1 MFSVS
6 VATEVTMMR
15 YEIQYERL
23 AGVIAIY
30 RTLVWVDL
38 HGEIPGSLFAMGS
51 SQYYPSSAT
60 RSRRSGENLNDLPD
74 DLPFWTLTA

>member
-38 HGEIPGSLFAMGS
+38 HGEIPGSLLQWGLHNIIPRVQPDLDGQGKTS
-51 SQYYPSSAT
+51 T
-60 RSRRSGENLNDLPD
+60 TCLTTCLSGR
-74 DLPFWTLTA
+74 